1 VHKSLSTPL
10 ILRGVL
16 AVIVGIVALVWPN
29 VTVYALVILFAV
41 YAFMDAVLQGAR
53 AFSSSSA
60 GPVFGHLLL
69 ALIDLAAGVV
79 AIIWPGPTAQ
89 ALVLVVAI
97 WAFALGFT
105 EIFLAF
111 GRGEQAGTRA
121 LFILTGLAAIAFGAV
136 FASRPDIGAVTLALL
151 FGLFSL
157 VYGIVQIVVGVEVR
171 RSGKSLESVLP
182 SAEPLSQSAD

>member
-1 VHKSLSTPL
+1 MLKSLSTPL

-29 VTVYALVILFAV
+29 VTVLALVILFAI

-69 ALIDLAAGVV
+69 ALIDVAAGVV
-79 AIIWPGPTAQ
+79 AVVWPGPTAQ
-89 ALVLVVAI
+89 VLVIVVAI
-97 WAFALGFT
+97 WAFVIGFA

-111 GRGEQAGTRA
+111 GRGEAAGTRA

-136 FASRPDIGAVTLALL
+136 FVSRPDIGAVTLALL

-157 VYGIVQIVVGVEVR
+157 VYGVIQIVAGVDIR